1 MKECIIE
8 KGLEIKKF
16 FKRNRPIKDLL
27 LFVLVTILFHF
38 LYWET
43 KMNTWL
49 FGAFTKDIFD
59 FFTKIAFNGVV
70 FLSSI
75 FFDTDFEAI
84 QSSLRFYNSSDN
96 AIICTMK
103 VVNSCSGI
111 KQILQLFM
119 IILVLPNK
127 FWKRMIYFL
136 CTSLIVIFFNIIRIF
151 GLTGVLLYH
160 PDKYQFIHDWIGR
173 PFHYIIIFLIWLIWI
188 EFFAYKKKKAELIS

>member
-1 MKECIIE
+1 
-8 KGLEIKKF
+8 
-16 FKRNRPIKDLL
+16 
-27 LFVLVTILFHF
+27 
-38 LYWET
+38 
-43 KMNTWL
+43 MNTWL